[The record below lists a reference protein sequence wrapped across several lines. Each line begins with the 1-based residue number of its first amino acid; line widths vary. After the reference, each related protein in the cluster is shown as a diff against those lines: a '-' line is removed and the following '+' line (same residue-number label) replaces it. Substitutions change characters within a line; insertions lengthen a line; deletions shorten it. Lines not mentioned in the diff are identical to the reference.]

1 MPSPPLVVVAHRR
14 APVQRVLRTNLEA
27 EPLFVITVATATDCL
42 TALHVSQVSALVVD
56 VDLLRE
62 TVPDGLLLRSH
73 VVATGLPSLL
83 LSWNPCDRELA
94 RQLGG
99 LAFTTR
105 LDDIERLTDMVRGLL
120 TPVTATQPC

>member
-1 MPSPPLVVVAHRR
+1 MPFPPLVLVAHRR

-27 EPLFVITVATATDCL
+27 EPLFVTTVATATDCL
-42 TALHVSQVSALVVD
+42 AALRVSQVSALVVD

-62 TVPDGLLLRSH
+62 TVPDGLLLRSYL
-73 VVATGLPSLL
+73 VDTGLPSLL

-99 LAFTTR
+99 LSFTTR
-105 LDDIERLTDMVRGLL
+105 LDDIERLTDMVRALL
-120 TPVTATQPC
+120 TPAAATQPC